1 MRGFVPLFSM
11 SGFVP
16 LFSLSGFVPLFSMS
30 GLSAIQY
37 DWVASYSV

>member
-37 DWVASYSV
+37 EWVVSYSV